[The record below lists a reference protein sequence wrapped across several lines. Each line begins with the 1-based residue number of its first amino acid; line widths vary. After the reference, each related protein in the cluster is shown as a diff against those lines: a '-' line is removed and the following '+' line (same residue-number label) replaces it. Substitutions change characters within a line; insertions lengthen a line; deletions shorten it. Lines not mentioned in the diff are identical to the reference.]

1 VLIGDAGHAMSPNMA
16 CGAALAFED
25 ALVLAELISQHDTA
39 SGIVQQFVRRR
50 SPRVGW
56 VRRQTN
62 DRDRLRALPAII
74 RDPFL
79 RLLANRMYQKNYEPL
94 LTPP

>member
-1 VLIGDAGHAMSPNMA
+1 MA

-25 ALVLAELISQHDTA
+25 ALVLADLISRHDTA
-39 SGIVQQFVRRR
+39 SAVVQEFVRRR
-50 SPRVGW
+50 APRVGW

-79 RLLANRMYQKNYEPL
+79 RMRANRMYQKNYEPL
-94 LTPP
+94 LAPP

>member
-1 VLIGDAGHAMSPNMA
+1 MA

-25 ALVLAELISQHDTA
+25 ALVLADLISLHDSV
-39 SGIVQQFVRRR
+39 SGIVPEFIRRR

-62 DRDRLRALPAII
+62 GRDRLRALPAII

-79 RLLANRMYQKNYEPL
+79 RLLAKRTYQTNYEPL
-94 LTPP
+94 LAPP